1 MTGLRMHL
9 ANEREAINLEQDDKT
24 PKRSTSPVSKLHT
37 LSLSLSLSLSIYI
50 YIYIYIYIIYIYIYI
65 WAMFL

>member
-24 PKRSTSPVSKLHT
+24 PKRSTSPVSKLQT
-37 LSLSLSLSLSIYI
+37 LSLYI
-50 YIYIYIYIIYIYIYI
+50 YIYTYGLCFYDNKHFFI
-65 WAMFL
+65 